1 MLRWSDGTMSMQ
13 LGKDIYDVATSHG
26 TTLARPQDPQPSTS
40 QSAPPLTTFVCRT
53 LTNEKILMTESAIAG
68 QLSLVPTSANSATHM
83 ELANQVRQQH
93 VKRSRMR
100 VLDDVVKPEEM
111 QKMLLKAEGKDIVHK
126 TRVKR
131 EPGTSGRT
139 ERSSRSG
146 RSTRRALSEDS
157 GSDRGYGREKDYD
170 EDDGFVVADDDEDGE
185 EEETEDEDGAAW
197 GSKKTK
203 SKKAKKGKKRK
214 GSESMDELELADRRL
229 EAKDRERKK
238 AKMDKKKSREYV
250 DSDDDDSEVDDAD
263 EMDGVG
269 QGDGDADDDMDV
281 ESEDE

>member
-1 MLRWSDGTMSMQ
+1 MLRWSDGTMSLQ

-93 VKRSRMR
+93 IKRSRMR

-111 QKMLLKAEGKDIVHK
+111 QKMLLKAEGKDVVQK
-126 TRVKR
+126 PRVKR
-131 EPGTSGRT
+131 ESGP
-139 ERSSRSG
+139 SSRSG
-146 RSTRRALSEDS
+146 RTSRRSRSTRRARSEDS
-157 GSDRGYGREKDYD
+157 DSDRGYNREREYD
-170 EDDGFVVADDDEDGE
+170 EDDGFVVADDDEE
-185 EEETEDEDGAAW
+185 VEAETEDEDDAAY
-197 GSKKTK
+197 GSTKKTK

-229 EAKDRERKK
+229 DARERERKK

-250 DSDDDDSEVDDAD
+250 DSEDDDSEVDDAD
-263 EMDGVG
+263 EMDAVG
-269 QGDGDADDDMDV
+269 QGDAEDDMDV